1 MRFFVIAT
9 RNQSASPDEFTPE
22 LLDSEGKRAL
32 KLLADDFIRE
42 IYSRID
48 GKGGVIVVEA
58 ASESEVKEKLG
69 TLPMVRKGLLSLEIY
84 GAKLWRVFEVMATD

>member
-1 MRFFVIAT
+1 MRFFVIVT
-9 RNQSASPDEFTPE
+9 RNQTASPDEFTTE
-22 LLDSEGKRAL
+22 LLQFEGKRAL

-42 IYSRID
+42 IYSRTD

-69 TLPMVRKGLLSLEIY
+69 KLPMVHKGLLSLEIH
-84 GAKLWRVFEVMATD
+84 GTKLWRVFEDMAAA

>member
-9 RNQSASPDEFTPE
+9 RNPSVSPDEFTLE
-22 LLDSEGKRAL
+22 LSDSEGKRAL

-42 IYSRID
+42 IYGRTD

-58 ASESEVKEKLG
+58 ASENEVKEKLG

-84 GAKLWRVFEVMATD
+84 GVKLWRVFEAMVTK